1 VVFDLFDRTGQNK
14 ISIADFD
21 AVVNS
26 KSLSQGVRYLG
37 KTMEAVDK
45 ATGAMETPLER
56 AIKFCKNFGL
66 GSIAGAIGAGCVY
79 PIDITKT
86 RMQNQRVVAGQAPL
100 YKNGFDCFSQL
111 VRKEGFRAMYKGL
124 GPQLVGVA
132 PEKAIKLAVN
142 EGLRKIFADW
152 THHAPGG
159 IHLGLEIVAGGA
171 AGFSQVLFTNP
182 LEIVKIR
189 LQVQGEAAM
198 KHLEKGPRMGAIDIC
213 KELGL
218 AGLYKGASACFLRDI
233 PFSAIYF
240 PLYATLKQKFIDQNH
255 GVLAMSDIM
264 LAGTMAGAPAAW
276 LCTPADVIKTRIQVK
291 ARLGETTYSGLVDC
305 ARKVYADEGARIAS
319 CVLFVSKRAPHVIA
333 GIRAFFKGG
342 GWRVARSSPQFGI
355 TLLTFEKFKEYFGVD
370 AAAPTNV
377 PVSSSDMNSTQIGSK
392 LKVLSGFIGSSQEN
406 ND

>member
-1 VVFDLFDRTGQNK
+1 MFDLFDRSGQNK

-45 ATGAMETPLER
+45 ATGTMETPLER

-111 VRKEGFRAMYKGL
+111 VRNEGFRAMYKGL

-152 THHAPGG
+152 THNAPGG
-159 IHLGLEIVAGGA
+159 IHLGLEILAGGA

-198 KHLEKGPRMGAIDIC
+198 KHLEKGPRMGAVDIC

-240 PLYATLKQKFIDQNH
+240 PLYATLKQKFMDQNH

-291 ARLGETTYSGLVDC
+291 ARLGEATYSGLVDC
-305 ARKVYADEGARIAS
+305 ARKVYADEGAVSPPLYQIKICAS
-319 CVLFVSKRAPHVIA
+319 CDCRYSCVFQGRRLARRSLFPAIRHHVAHIRKVQRVLRRGCCCPHQRA
-333 GIRAFFKGG
+333 
-342 GWRVARSSPQFGI
+342 
-355 TLLTFEKFKEYFGVD
+355 
-370 AAAPTNV
+370 
-377 PVSSSDMNSTQIGSK
+377 
-392 LKVLSGFIGSSQEN
+392 SQQQ
-406 ND
+406 